1 MNYSAAHDVALE
13 KFRKA
18 TLEEI
23 SEYSGYPIDGN
34 RIKIEFLGR
43 RFEVDYPSGQ
53 FYAETTLNEEISVP
67 TQILILHYLVN
78 RSPAMQTG
86 QLISYK
92 ELPGG
97 SIYIQPFTNRAINPL
112 VKTFG
117 SQRSKL
123 IQAAVALGGEV
134 VSLGDAAVVLS
145 VFPKVPITLVIWEAD
160 DEFPAT
166 GNILFDSSAG
176 TVLPTEDY
184 AVLASQVVFAL
195 RKLASQ

>member
-18 TLEEI
+18 ILEEI
-23 SEYSGYPIDGN
+23 SEYSGYPLEGN
-34 RIKIEFLGR
+34 RIKVEFLGR
-43 RFEVDYPSGQ
+43 KFDVEHPSGQ
-53 FYAETTLNEEISVP
+53 FYAETTLNEEISLP

-97 SIYIQPFTNRAINPL
+97 GIYIQPFTNRAINPL
-112 VKTFG
+112 VKAFG
-117 SQRSKL
+117 CQRSKL
-123 IQAAVALGGEV
+123 IQAAGTLRGEAVA
-134 VSLGDAAVVLS
+134 LGDAAVALS

-176 TVLPTEDY
+176 TILPTEDY

>member
-1 MNYSAAHDVALE
+1 MNYSAAYDVALE

-34 RIKIEFLGR
+34 RIKIIFLGQ
-43 RFEVDYPSGQ
+43 RFDVEYPSGQ
-53 FYAETTLNEEISVP
+53 FHAEATLNEEISVP

-78 RSPAMQTG
+78 RSPAIQTG

-117 SQRSKL
+117 SQRSNL
-123 IQAAVALGGEV
+123 IKVAGTLGGEE
-134 VSLGDAAVVLS
+134 VSLGDAAVVLN
-145 VFPKVPITLVIWEAD
+145 VFPKVPITLVVWEAD
-160 DEFPAT
+160 DEFPAS
-166 GNILFDSSAG
+166 GNILFDNSAG
-176 TVLPTEDY
+176 TILPTEDY
-184 AVLASQVVFAL
+184 AVLASQVVFTL
-195 RKLASQ
+195 RKLASK

>member
-34 RIKIEFLGR
+34 RIKIEFLDR

-117 SQRSKL
+117 FQGSKL
-123 IQAAVALGGEV
+123 IQAAVALGGKV

-145 VFPKVPITLVIWEAD
+145 VFPKVPITLVIREAD

-176 TVLPTEDY
+176 TILPTEDY